1 LSRAVALS
9 SGGLITIDCLSPEIG
24 LDTRLIA
31 DQRDMD
37 ERQRRYLQP
46 IPVEN
51 RGNRRRTADVLNLDR
66 RTIQRLI
73 ARAPDA
79 EEDGETEA

>member
-1 LSRAVALS
+1 MSRAVALS

-37 ERQRRYLQP
+37 ERQRRYLQL

-51 RGNRRRTADVLNLDR
+51 RGNRRRTAAVLNVDR

-73 ARAPDA
+73 ARAPDP